1 MTKHMVLSLDP
12 LLEKGKE
19 AKAYNDVTQEILQ
32 EEADKLRG
40 IPEQADNWNA
50 LAHHV
55 VGAKN
60 L

>member
-1 MTKHMVLSLDP
+1 MVLSLDP